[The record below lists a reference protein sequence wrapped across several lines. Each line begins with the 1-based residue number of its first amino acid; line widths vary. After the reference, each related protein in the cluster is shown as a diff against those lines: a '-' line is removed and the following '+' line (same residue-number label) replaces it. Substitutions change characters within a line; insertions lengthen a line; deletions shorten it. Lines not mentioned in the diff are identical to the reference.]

1 MTAITVTMRST
12 TQRQDSGTTQTGTDS
27 VQPGH
32 ATGFMSLNRP
42 VYCQHRRHA
51 CLASIFL
58 LKTGN
63 TSRDWAHNPLETGR
77 EAPAFRPL
85 FCPVLF
91 LIWTHTVYLKNSVS
105 HITRSLPRQ
114 DVTGDGGFFFWSPRV
129 NLNVEVKQTPDEAV
143 AGRQPAL

>member
-12 TQRQDSGTTQTGTDS
+12 TQRQDSGTTA
-27 VQPGH
+27 GH
-32 ATGFMSLNRP
+32 WQRTARPRNGLHVTEPSCLLSTQAT
-42 VYCQHRRHA
+42 
-51 CLASIFL
+51 CLSGVNFL
-58 LKTGN
+58 LKTGDA
-63 TSRDWAHNPLETGR
+63 SRDWAHNPLETGR

-91 LIWTHTVYLKNSVS
+91 LIWTHAVYLKNSVS
-105 HITRSLPRQ
+105 HITRSFPRQ

>member
-51 CLASIFL
+51 CLASIFFCW
-58 LKTGN
+58 KRVT
-63 TSRDWAHNPLETGR
+63 RHAIGR
-77 EAPAFRPL
+77 ITHWKLAVNPAFRPP

-105 HITRSLPRQ
+105 HITRSFPRQ

-129 NLNVEVKQTPDEAV
+129 DLNVEVKQTPDEAV